1 MKRHA
6 ARPFTLIELIA
17 VMGVLILLA
26 ATAIPAYSS
35 LFSGRKTTVAA
46 NLLNGAVMEARAHA
60 VSSKNY
66 SALVFVKYKEDKG
79 YRAFRLA
86 EVYHD
91 PDAPESDANFKWRRW
106 TPGSSFVLLP
116 ENTMI
121 PDTEEDIGTTKVKN
135 SSKGDTKLLDIKE
148 LPTSSSELDAS
159 ELMPNSAESA
169 PAIFF
174 KPNGQLAGTRE
185 NNVIVRFVESNRY
198 NASADSTP
206 KLPLNINWLTCK
218 TKFMD
223 PVSEKKD

>member
-1 MKRHA
+1 MKRHAA
-6 ARPFTLIELIA
+6 ARPFTLVELIM
-17 VMGVLILLA
+17 VMGVLILIA

-35 LFSGRKTTVAA
+35 LFSGRKTTLAA
-46 NLLNGAVMEARAHA
+46 NMLNGAIMEARAHA

-66 SALVFVKYKEDKG
+66 SALVFVKYKDEKG

-106 TPGSSFVLLP
+106 APGSSFVLLP

-121 PDTEEDIGTTKVKN
+121 PDTKENIGTTKVKN
-135 SSKGDTKLLDIKE
+135 SGKGDTKLVDVKE

-159 ELMPNSAESA
+159 ELMPNSESKA

-185 NNVIVRFVESNRY
+185 NNVVVRFVESNRY
-198 NASADSTP
+198 AVSVSKTP

-223 PVSEKKD
+223 PVQ